1 MEQKNVLSQQLN
13 QQQVQVQTLAP
24 QQVLLARLTELPV
37 DALRQRVENPWLEHS
52 REDEDDAG
60 NALQQGGSD
69 SSGLAD
75 GEDMSTDERMGDY
88 GNEDEIPD
96 HLLNYPSGNNRPE
109 NMDYR
114 STLSF
119 YDHLKDQIHEYD
131 LTPHQQQVM
140 EYLIGSLAEDGM
152 LPKSLEQ
159 LADEA
164 VNWRNCSTSCG
175 SSTLQALE
183 PALCR
188 NVSCCRF

>member
-37 DALRQRVENPWLEHS
+37 DALRQRVENECMENPWLEHS
-52 REDEDDAG
+52 RDDEDDAG
-60 NALQQGGSD
+60 NAEQGGRD
-69 SSGLAD
+69 STGLAD

-96 HLLNYPSGNNRPE
+96 HLLNYPSGNRRPE

-119 YDHLKDQIHEYD
+119 
-131 LTPHQQQVM
+131 
-140 EYLIGSLAEDGM
+140 
-152 LPKSLEQ
+152 
-159 LADEA
+159 
-164 VNWRNCSTSCG
+164 
-175 SSTLQALE
+175 
-183 PALCR
+183 
-188 NVSCCRF
+188 